1 MLGVEWDLSEANDW
15 DILSFHEL
23 EMTSVVAFH
32 DEEMAELSCVS
43 KSIVAFGFFGTT
55 VEAGLTC
62 TGAEETLFSPG
73 ESFDLLLSS
82 LANFPVPMNS
92 IMAFPR
98 EFDND
103 VGGVLTKL
111 LEPGVVDAKADD
123 IEEDDDEVD
132 GELKTLGGTAV
143 IPFAA

>member
-32 DEEMAELSCVS
+32 DEEIAELSCVS

-62 TGAEETLFSPG
+62 TGAEEILFSWG
-73 ESFDLLLSS
+73 ESFDLVLRS

-98 EFDND
+98 EFDNE

-111 LEPGVVDAKADD
+111 LEPGVVDAKAED